1 MKISISDMYYLTEG
15 IIIITSFALYSLKE
29 KREKST
35 LNILAEVIF
44 LLSFSVITA
53 ILCYNLLYVAFII
66 YSATLILLY
75 LSDTFY
81 YETSTIYILASH
93 GIIISS
99 FFGSLVTSLYIVLAM
114 TYGNAIMLTIFWKKL
129 RYSKEITLSI
139 FPIELALLSLISA
152 TDPVISTIMLPLT
165 LLIELFITTK
175 IFPNSICVFNI
186 MLSYTIITII
196 SPSSVSIVFT
206 LLMLI
211 PLSVHA
217 CTKSV
222 YIILLDAPNLLY
234 IIIYANVL
242 PYYFL
247 FIPSTIFGLE
257 VLKDALVHPKK
268 TTYKH
273 LEALFRYIV
282 ILVCLIITAAI
293 EGTILLCWPIIYLGL
308 LCALSW
314 IMDKKYGIEKY
325 SHYYVYSELL
335 LATFVFFLFGLK
347 IETTII
353 LAISGFL
360 SIYGGI
366 IINRKNVRLAGI
378 LTLIIVLVKATYD
391 IIIQV
396 TIMEISLVLK
406 VTVSLL
412 LIGLLLIGV
421 SYLYLKFYKVSM
433 STGSE

>member
-1 MKISISDMYYLTEG
+1 
-15 IIIITSFALYSLKE
+15 
-29 KREKST
+29 
-35 LNILAEVIF
+35 
-44 LLSFSVITA
+44 
-53 ILCYNLLYVAFII
+53 
-66 YSATLILLY
+66 
-75 LSDTFY
+75 
-81 YETSTIYILASH
+81 
-93 GIIISS
+93 
-99 FFGSLVTSLYIVLAM
+99 
-114 TYGNAIMLTIFWKKL
+114 
-129 RYSKEITLSI
+129 
-139 FPIELALLSLISA
+139 
-152 TDPVISTIMLPLT
+152 
-165 LLIELFITTK
+165 
-175 IFPNSICVFNI
+175 
-186 MLSYTIITII
+186 
-196 SPSSVSIVFT
+196 
-206 LLMLI
+206 
-211 PLSVHA
+211 
-217 CTKSV
+217 
-222 YIILLDAPNLLY
+222 
-234 IIIYANVL
+234 
-242 PYYFL
+242 
-247 FIPSTIFGLE
+247 
-257 VLKDALVHPKK
+257 
-268 TTYKH
+268 
-273 LEALFRYIV
+273 
-282 ILVCLIITAAI
+282 